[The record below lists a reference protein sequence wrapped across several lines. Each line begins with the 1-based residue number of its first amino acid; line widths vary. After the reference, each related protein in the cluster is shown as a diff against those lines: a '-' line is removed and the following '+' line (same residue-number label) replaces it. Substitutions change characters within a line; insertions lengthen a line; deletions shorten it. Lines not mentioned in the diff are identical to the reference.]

1 MRRIRVGDR
10 VQAFLDSRVVGT
22 VLSIDEGVN
31 ATWMVGGTASKEL
44 LCELRLDKND
54 QVITYKLSE
63 LHHVDV

>member
-1 MRRIRVGDR
+1 MFQEQKYPLGKLEIWI
-10 VQAFLDSRVVGT
+10 GT
-22 VLSIDEGVN
+22 GSEPSIDEGVN